1 MDEKQMKQAITFAV
15 ENRCR
20 DITPNPFLA
29 QRILSSMQEKGQT
42 KMKKKLSL
50 GLILILILLLASLSA
65 LAVSLLTG
73 QEVVEQ
79 NAVPLALGNDT
90 DVRPTVTFS
99 HDELVQL
106 VETAAENGITLD
118 ENSQTMLALQNGE
131 GYWEEEAHH
140 GHLPGSF

>member
-1 MDEKQMKQAITFAV
+1 
-15 ENRCR
+15 
-20 DITPNPFLA
+20 
-29 QRILSSMQEKGQT
+29 
-42 KMKKKLSL
+42 MKKKLSL

-90 DVRPTVTFS
+90 DVRPTETFS

-118 ENSQTMLALQNGE
+118 ENSHIMLALQNGE
-131 GYWEEEAHH
+131 GYWEEEAIMAICREAFDGLYYEWTVEQRH
-140 GHLPGSF
+140 